1 MRLNERLNYGI
12 LLILNLLAIIFIF
25 YQSTNKCIQTSEPFD
40 NNNKTSRDEFKI
52 LKEIFN
58 CSKEQNLIDK
68 SIMLEAISFMI
79 QETNEFDP
87 KLIKFVRSLIRKPSK
102 ERKLNL
108 NQPNRKD
115 FSQIGQS
122 KWVDKVLEERRN
134 GFFIEAGG
142 FNGETFSVKLFLK
155 IDFSYLVL

>member
-1 MRLNERLNYGI
+1 MNYGI
-12 LLILNLLAIIFIF
+12 LLILNLMAIICIY
-25 YQSTNKCIQTSEPFD
+25 YQSTNKFIQKSEPFD
-40 NNNKTSRDEFKI
+40 NNKTSRDEFQI

-68 SIMLEAISFMI
+68 SIMLKAISFMI
-79 QETNEFDP
+79 QETDEFDP
-87 KLIKFVRSLIRKPSK
+87 KLIEFVRSLIWKPSK

-108 NQPNRKD
+108 KQPNRTD

-122 KWVDKVLEERRN
+122 KWVDKLLEGKRN

-142 FNGETFSVKLFLK
+142 FDGEQFSVKSF
-155 IDFSYLVL
+155 FSIN